1 MADLRADL
9 IKGLSEAMNSNKED
23 EFGRTYHA
31 DTNTL
36 TTGAASTVEVSV
48 IVSKQE
54 FADIAG
60 NVVRYHVTERRG
72 IEAGNDIVFNEVEED
87 GITQTGH
94 RLTKKVLNVKSY
106 LQVSGLKDGYSIVS
120 I

>member
-9 IKGLSEAMNSNKED
+9 IKGLSDAMNNNKED
-23 EFGRTYHA
+23 ELGRTYHA

-36 TTGAASTVEVSV
+36 TTGAASNVEVSV
-48 IVSKQE
+48 LVSKQQ

-60 NVVRYHVTERRG
+60 SVVRYYVTDRRG
-72 IEAGNDIVFNEVEED
+72 IEAGNDIIFNEVESD

-106 LQVSGLKDGYSIVS
+106 LQVPGLKDGYSVVS